1 MDIHIRAATP
11 QDYEAVLPLFDE
23 IDAPHRQHHP
33 ERFQEPQGPARE
45 RDYFL
50 AVLADERHG
59 FFVAEINSELAGFV
73 HVIMQETSPFPIV
86 RPRRFAQ
93 LDAIVVKTA
102 YRSQGVGHLL
112 MAQADTYARAHGAES
127 IELGVYEFNRDA
139 QDFYRGLGYTTFCRR
154 MGKRLDES

>member
-11 QDYEAVLPLFDE
+11 QDYEALLPLFDE

-33 ERFQEPQGPARE
+33 ERFQEPQGPPRE

-50 AVLADERHG
+50 AVLADERQG
-59 FFVAEINSELAGFV
+59 FFVAEINRDLAGFV
-73 HVIMQETSPFPIV
+73 HVIVHETSSFPII

-93 LDAIVVKTA
+93 LDAIVVKAA
-102 YRSQGVGHLL
+102 YRGQSVGRLL
-112 MAQADTYARAHGAES
+112 MTQAEAYAKAQGAES

-139 QDFYRGLGYTTFCRR
+139 QDFYRGLGYTTFYRR
-154 MGKRLDES
+154 MGKRLDKS